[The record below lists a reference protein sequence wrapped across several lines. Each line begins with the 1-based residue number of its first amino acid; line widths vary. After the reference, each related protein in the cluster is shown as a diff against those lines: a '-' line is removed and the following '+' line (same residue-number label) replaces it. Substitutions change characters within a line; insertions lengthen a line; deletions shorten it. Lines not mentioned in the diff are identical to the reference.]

1 MAWYEL
7 CQCQFHWVP
16 LVPLLISWSRVAS
29 QSHQAVHRAIHDALI
44 KVFPEDCTIRAWAK
58 SSNNPLKWLLHQNQ
72 HTYSYQP
79 CSIPCRQSTPN
90 IGPRSVIDTTCKG
103 RESMK
108 DNTSKLCGT
117 NCDPKSNRI
126 TGIPCLRGSPV
137 TQFSFKKIYKFTK
150 YAKVDQCW
158 WSCWEVNLCDDLRNP
173 SIPPR
178 CFNRMKMHKHSLGG
192 GQKCVKTNHQAIW
205 MGYGDRDTSKRM
217 VYNL

>member
-7 CQCQFHWVP
+7 CQCRFHWVP
-16 LVPLLISWSRVAS
+16 VPLVSLLISWSRVAS

-44 KVFPEDCTIRAWAK
+44 KVFPEDCTIRTWAK
-58 SSNNPLKWLLHQNQ
+58 SSNNHLKWLLHQNQ
-72 HTYSYQP
+72 HTP
-79 CSIPCRQSTPN
+79 INPAAFLAAQSTLN

-137 TQFSFKKIYKFTK
+137 TQFSLKNLQIVLRLIN
-150 YAKVDQCW
+150 VDGVVGSWTYVMTCATLQ
-158 WSCWEVNLCDDLRNP
+158 
-173 SIPPR
+173 
-178 CFNRMKMHKHSLGG
+178 F
-192 GQKCVKTNHQAIW
+192 HQDALIA
-205 MGYGDRDTSKRM
+205 
-217 VYNL
+217 